1 MEQGHIR
8 TKLII
13 IVRSRR
19 MDKIVKFAVWHK
31 MLLQEKRV
39 PLHVF
44 AGILLIKITSADVKL
59 GGPGEKMRVGSWGRQ
74 E

>member
-19 MDKIVKFAVWHK
+19 NMTLYGQDRQICCLTQDVVTGKTRSLTCFCGH
-31 MLLQEKRV
+31 
-39 PLHVF
+39 PL
-44 AGILLIKITSADVKL
+44 D
-59 GGPGEKMRVGSWGRQ
+59 
-74 E
+74 